1 MRILLSRATLL
12 LALFAAALAH
22 AFDPF
27 LYQKEDSLAL
37 PMDENG
43 TATASNDFALIAI
56 PDGAQLKLL
65 LERFGVAAPVTQA
78 VIEVHSAQRQAQ
90 AREVGDG
97 VYVVN
102 EPWLLESGKQAL
114 AFTVNANGVRDV
126 LVMVLDAEQS
136 GQAARREPKYGPRS
150 GQ

>member
-1 MRILLSRATLL
+1 MRISLSLAALL
-12 LALFAAALAH
+12 LAFFATAPAH

-27 LYQKEDSLAL
+27 LYQKEGSIAPPVDAS
-37 PMDENG
+37 G
-43 TATASNDFALIAI
+43 TATASNEFALIAI

-78 VIEVHSAQRQAQ
+78 VIEVHSAARQAT
-90 AREVGDG
+90 AKEIGDG
-97 VYVVN
+97 VYVVS

-126 LVMVLDAEQS
+126 LVMVLDPEQS
-136 GQAARREPKYGPRS
+136 ARGVQREPKYGPRT